1 MSASRYAVFFCPD
14 DNSELAS
21 YGQQVLGRRADG
33 QVFET
38 AYTDCPDRQLALA
51 VSATPAHYGFHATLK
66 APFQL
71 AKQMTEQQLLD
82 AVETLADSQTVIA
95 MQTLKPRLLSGF
107 IALTL
112 TPQPQAIAS
121 LAEQCVKQ
129 LEPFRAPLSQE
140 DIRKRKPDT
149 LSEQQKEYLY
159 QYGYPHVIS
168 EFRFHMTLTDKI
180 SPGRHDEH
188 RQWLTELYDRKVI
201 EMPVLDR
208 LAVFWQPNRETAFT
222 RLAQFAFT

>member
-14 DNSELAS
+14 DNSELSS

-33 QVFET
+33 QVLET

-51 VSATPAHYGFHATLK
+51 LSATPANYGFHATLK
-66 APFQL
+66 APFRL
-71 AKQMTEQQLLD
+71 AEQATEQQLLD
-82 AVETLADSQTVIA
+82 AVETLANSQNVIV
-95 MQTLKPRLLSGF
+95 MQTLKPQLLSGF

-121 LAEQCVKQ
+121 LADQCVKQ
-129 LEPFRAPLSQE
+129 LELFRAPLSQE
-140 DIRKRKPDT
+140 DIRKRKPDK

-159 QYGYPHVIS
+159 QYGYPYVMS

-180 SPGRHDEH
+180 SPGQHDAH

-201 EMPVLDR
+201 EAPVLDR